1 MNAFVLG
8 AVLGAVAVL
17 VPLLIRLHKASF
29 CPS

>member
-8 AVLGAVAVL
+8 AVLGVVVVL
-17 VPLLIRLHKASF
+17 MPLLIRLHQASF